1 MNDKDQKDQTQDQN
15 TSDIPFEDFLD
26 ECDEDCAEQ
35 EGKLIYSGALFTN
48 EKSN

>member
-1 MNDKDQKDQTQDQN
+1 MKDKDQHNQKQDQN
-15 TSDIPFEDFLD
+15 ISNDSFEDFLD

-35 EGKLIYSGALFTN
+35 EGKLIYSGALLTN

>member
-1 MNDKDQKDQTQDQN
+1 MKDKDQKDQKQDQN
-15 TSDIPFEDFLD
+15 ISDTTSEEFFD

-35 EGKLIYSGALFTN
+35 EGKLIYSGVLFTN